1 VTTELATAEGRITRL
16 AFAQRDTWNRGTT
29 WPQQLRVVL
38 GYADG
43 SRRFLVQ
50 LDGARA
56 EATAAA
62 GLPTPLFVLPTGEGW
77 AYGGFELDPASLEYL
92 SRSLPAIADP
102 LTRGSAWVTLWD
114 ALLDGA
120 LTPEAFMDLA
130 AAALPAETDEQLTAR
145 ILDYAANA
153 WWKYLPPAERAR
165 RAPGFEQVL
174 RDGLQRAATASQKG
188 AWFRALQTTA
198 LTPDSVDWLRRVW
211 AKSEGVPGLPLAE
224 PDYIALAL
232 ELAVREVEGS
242 KTVLAEQLAR
252 IENPDR
258 KERFAF
264 VMPALSPD
272 SAERDAWFRSLADVA
287 NRRREAWVLEGLS
300 YLHHP
305 LRAQASARY
314 VAPSLDMLSEIQKT
328 GDIFFPKR
336 WLDATLRGHSSAEVA
351 AVVRRFLS
359 GLPPGYPERL
369 RNMTLQSADE
379 LFRAER
385 LANE

>member
-1 VTTELATAEGRITRL
+1 
-16 AFAQRDTWNRGTT
+16 
-29 WPQQLRVVL
+29 
-38 GYADG
+38 
-43 SRRFLVQ
+43 
-50 LDGARA
+50 
-56 EATAAA
+56 
-62 GLPTPLFVLPTGEGW
+62 
-77 AYGGFELDPASLEYL
+77 
-92 SRSLPAIADP
+92 
-102 LTRGSAWVTLWD
+102 VTLWD
-114 ALLDGA
+114 ALLDGT
-120 LTPEAFMDLA
+120 LTPEAFLDLA

-145 ILDYAANA
+145 VLDYAASA
-153 WWKYLPPAERAR
+153 WWKYLRPAERAR
-165 RAPGFEQVL
+165 RALAFEQVL
-174 RDGLQRAATASQKG
+174 RDGLQRAATVSQKA

-328 GDIFFPKR
+328 GHLLPQALAR
-336 WLDATLRGHSSAEVA
+336 RHAARPQLGGSRGRGAPVPVRAAAGVSGTVAQHDAAIRGR
-351 AVVRRFLS
+351 AVSRRTS
-359 GLPPGYPERL
+359 R
-369 RNMTLQSADE
+369 
-379 LFRAER
+379 
-385 LANE
+385 

>member
-1 VTTELATAEGRITRL
+1 
-16 AFAQRDTWNRGTT
+16 
-29 WPQQLRVVL
+29 
-38 GYADG
+38 
-43 SRRFLVQ
+43 
-50 LDGARA
+50 
-56 EATAAA
+56 
-62 GLPTPLFVLPTGEGW
+62 
-77 AYGGFELDPASLEYL
+77 
-92 SRSLPAIADP
+92 
-102 LTRGSAWVTLWD
+102 
-114 ALLDGA
+114 
-120 LTPEAFMDLA
+120 
-130 AAALPAETDEQLTAR
+130 
-145 ILDYAANA
+145 
-153 WWKYLPPAERAR
+153 
-165 RAPGFEQVL
+165 VL
-174 RDGLQRAATASQKG
+174 RDGLQRAATVSQKA